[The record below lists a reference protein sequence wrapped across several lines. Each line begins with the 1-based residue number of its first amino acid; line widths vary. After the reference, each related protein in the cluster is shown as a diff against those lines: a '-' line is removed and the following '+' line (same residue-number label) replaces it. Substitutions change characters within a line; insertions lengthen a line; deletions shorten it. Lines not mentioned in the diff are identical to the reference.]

1 MKFEKFK
8 PCHVIVRAVDNRPI
22 FTDIE
27 DCSRYI
33 FQVYATNIGKPS
45 YNIFRK
51 NVIYIADELLRGNET
66 PWKIVINKT
75 SPLVDILSFALAKD
89 RAHFILSPN
98 VEDGIPR
105 YVHKI
110 NLAFAKYY
118 NNRHQREGNLFNNPY
133 RIIPLDT
140 VSDLDNTMRY
150 INVKTALDLYDS
162 NWKNGIENWKKAF
175 DFIEDYR
182 YSSYQDLFG
191 KRSSK
196 LLASKDIVAKYL
208 GGEIDKDKIKN
219 IDFIEQYLNGELDH
233 NKKIFLEKC

>member
-8 PCHVIVRAVDNRPI
+8 PCHVIIRAVDKRPI

-66 PWKIVINKT
+66 PWKIVINKI
-75 SPLVDILSFALAKD
+75 SPLVDVLSFALVRD

-105 YVHKI
+105 YIHKVS
-110 NLAFAKYY
+110 LSFAKYY
-118 NNRHQREGNLFNNPY
+118 NNRHKREGVLFNKPY

-140 VSDLDNTMRY
+140 VADLDNTMRY
-150 INVKTALDLYDS
+150 VNVKTALDVYNPD
-162 NWKNGIENWKKAF
+162 WKKGIENWKKAF
-175 DFIEDYR
+175 DFVDQYR

-191 KRSSK
+191 NRNSK
-196 LLASKDIVAKYL
+196 LLASKDIVSKYL
-208 GGEIDKDKIKN
+208 GGEINKDKIKN
-219 IDFIEQYLNGELDH
+219 IDFIEKYINGDLE
-233 NKKIFLEKC
+233 NSKKIFLER